1 MRSDNILL
9 SLAAT
14 ILATAACAVHAED
27 IANPPDAATDEIES
41 RRHNIDAGTGAPPR
55 TDEEEV
61 RRVIEYAIGWA
72 VDKDFDRMFSI
83 WAHDENLY
91 HHWLSSTSTT
101 RGFSEFQAHAETWK
115 DPRFKGTTYE
125 FRDLEI
131 TFSTSGDVAWY
142 SCRLDDCYE
151 FDGRPGCVENVHQ
164 TGVLEKRDGHWVH
177 VLMHG
182 SYPVDEVP
190 LTYVE
195 RYYGEALAGQAGASR
210 EE

>member
-1 MRSDNILL
+1 MRSTQVLL
-9 SLAAT
+9 SLFAV
-14 ILATAACAVHAED
+14 ILAFAGGSIHAEGD
-27 IANPPDAATDEIES
+27 RVPTDAAANAIE
-41 RRHNIDAGTGAPPR
+41 RPAGEAGEENGAPPE

-61 RRVIEYAIGWA
+61 RRIIEYAIGWA

-101 RGFSEFQAHAETWK
+101 RGFAEFEAHAESWR

-131 TFSTSGDVAWY
+131 TFSKSGDVAWY

-151 FDGRPGCVENVHQ
+151 FDGRPGCVENVLQ
-164 TGVLEKRDGHWVH
+164 TGVLEKRDGRWVH

-190 LTYVE
+190 LATVE
-195 RYYGEALAGQAGASR
+195 RYYGDALAGQAETSR

>member
-1 MRSDNILL
+1 MRSTQFFL
-9 SLAAT
+9 SLFAVM
-14 ILATAACAVHAED
+14 LAFNGGSIHAEGEPGSPDTAANGVE
-27 IANPPDAATDEIES
+27 
-41 RRHNIDAGTGAPPR
+41 RRHGEAGEEDGATPV

-61 RRVIEYAIGWA
+61 RRIIEYAIGWA

-101 RGFSEFQAHAETWK
+101 RGFDEFEAHAEGWR
-115 DPRFKGTTYE
+115 DPRFKGTTYA

-131 TFSTSGDVAWY
+131 TFSRSGDVAWY

-164 TGVLEKRDGHWVH
+164 TGVLEKRDGRWVH

-182 SYPVDEVP
+182 SYPVDEIP
-190 LTYVE
+190 LTTVK
-195 RYYGEALAGQAGASR
+195 RYYGDQLAGQAGTSH

>member
-1 MRSDNILL
+1 MTVAFFGGSIHAQTEAV
-9 SLAAT
+9 STGAA
-14 ILATAACAVHAED
+14 AGG
-27 IANPPDAATDEIES
+27 IE
-41 RRHNIDAGTGAPPR
+41 RRHGE

-72 VDKDFDRMFSI
+72 VEKDFDRMFSI

-115 DPRFKGTTYE
+115 DPRFKGTTFE

-131 TFSTSGDVAWY
+131 TFSKSGDVAWY

-151 FDGRPGCVENVHQ
+151 FDGQPGCVENVHQ
-164 TGVLEKRDGHWVH
+164 TGVLEKRDGRWVH

-190 LTYVE
+190 LNYVE
-195 RYYGEALAGQAGASR
+195 RYYAKALAEKAGASR
-210 EE
+210 ED